1 MPKKLIKIIELNYT
15 RLTIKKVKDE
25 LFTKQERHSVLWQRE
40 NNEFFNYFEK
50 VTQIK
55 KQGEKNPSECQ
66 IEK

>member
-55 KQGEKNPSECQ
+55 KQGKTPSECQ